1 MLPIMAKPEDAL
13 AVVGYL
19 KTKATGATLGDA
31 KATLPPN
38 VLDSRKVAAYKAWGL
53 IIQDSDRI
61 RLTSRGR
68 QLARAS
74 EEERGQVFGEVVLEI
89 HAYQIGAEWIH
100 HRDLEV
106 VPLSDL
112 AAHWFDHVQSDLG
125 TTNERTI
132 RNQAA
137 CFLGLAQAAELG
149 KYVIGRR
156 GQPTRLEVNREA
168 LSRLVAG
175 LGHSP
180 GDVEQEEADI
190 EGEVDPKA
198 LGTDSQAPS
207 EPTSESKGPVSGPLQ
222 EAASTVAGSPAMG
235 VPPQSAAHSESLG
248 MPEVRLNLEIRIDA
262 SVTPEQIDQIF
273 ASMAKHLYQRDDEGR

>member
-31 KATLPPN
+31 RATLPPRI
-38 VLDSRKVAAYKAWGL
+38 LDSRKVSAYKAWGL
-53 IIQDSDRI
+53 VTQDNERI

-68 QLARAS
+68 RLARAS
-74 EEERGQVFGEVVLEI
+74 EEERGRVFAEVVLAI
-89 HAYQIGAEWIH
+89 RAYRIGTEWIH
-100 HRDLEV
+100 HRNLGV

-112 AAHWFDHVQSDLG
+112 AAHWFDHVKPDLG
-125 TTNERTI
+125 TDNEQTI

-137 CFLGLAQAAELG
+137 CFLGLAQAAQLG
-149 KYVIGRR
+149 KYIRGRR

-168 LSRLVAG
+168 LNTLFTD
-175 LGHSP
+175 L
-180 GDVEQEEADI
+180 EQSSTDGEKETDI
-190 EGEVDPKA
+190 EEGVGATPHDTESEVPGESTLDANGV
-198 LGTDSQAPS
+198 
-207 EPTSESKGPVSGPLQ
+207 VSGQGQ
-222 EAASTVAGSPAMG
+222 ETALAVTGSPAKG
-235 VPPQSAAHSESLG
+235 VPHHAAHGPLG